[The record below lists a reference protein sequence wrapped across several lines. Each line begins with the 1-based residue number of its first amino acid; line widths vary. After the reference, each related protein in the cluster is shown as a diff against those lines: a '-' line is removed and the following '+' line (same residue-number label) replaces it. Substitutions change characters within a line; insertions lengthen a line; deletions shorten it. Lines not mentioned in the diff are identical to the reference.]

1 MCASGPEAGGQRV
14 RHCHSRGYQ
23 SQCQCQ
29 HAAPSRINNTLSTQ
43 GREVHQQNQR
53 KERLLSLGRC
63 EMTKPCRAWDQFST
77 YSGLL
82 KQMMGRSTV
91 SPPDTMDTE
100 RIGQDRLRRNTAN
113 TIAPKLTKPTV

>member
-1 MCASGPEAGGQRV
+1 
-14 RHCHSRGYQ
+14 
-23 SQCQCQ
+23 CQCQ

-53 KERLLSLGRC
+53 EERLLSLGRC
-63 EMTKPCRAWDQFST
+63 EMTKPCRAWGQFST

-82 KQMMGRSTV
+82 CIRMPCQQEANDGSTV

-113 TIAPKLTKPTV
+113 AHCTKANQAYSVSRP